1 MCSSDSTLFF
11 STCYIVLL
19 YYYTIHIIVSRVW
32 QRGLTEPIVIHYP
45 QVMAG
50 TSTMN
55 GDPIF
60 QGATVSLTDIMF
72 GSSHATPPC
81 GELNLL
87 DAALFSRL
95 S

>member
-1 MCSSDSTLFF
+1 MSK
-11 STCYIVLL
+11 
-19 YYYTIHIIVSRVW
+19 
-32 QRGLTEPIVIHYP
+32 GLTKPIVIHYP

-87 DAALFSRL
+87 DAVLFDSVHRWQRAAAPPEYITVALQNDGLVGVGSSREK
-95 S
+95 